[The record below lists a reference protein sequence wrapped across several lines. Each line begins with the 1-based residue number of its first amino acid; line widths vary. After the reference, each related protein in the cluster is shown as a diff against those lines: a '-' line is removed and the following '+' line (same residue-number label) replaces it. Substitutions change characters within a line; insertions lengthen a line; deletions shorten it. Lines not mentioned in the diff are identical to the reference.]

1 MILTILAIILLL
13 AIIVPSILL
22 KHNRVSSK
30 NMEEFELFCNA
41 TRTLSTLLLS
51 IVLAIIFIFVIQSN
65 RVYEYKKW
73 RDDIV
78 MKETILGTT
87 EAIEEEKQE
96 YNEQITALKEARKSI
111 FTNWFVSD
119 EVEELEE
126 F

>member
-30 NMEEFELFCNA
+30 NMEGFELFCNA

-65 RVYEYKKW
+65 RIYEYKRWK
-73 RDDIV
+73 DDI
-78 MKETILGTT
+78 MLKETILGTT

>member
-1 MILTILAIILLL
+1 MILTILAIILLIL
-13 AIIVPSILL
+13 IVVPSILL

-30 NMEEFELFCNA
+30 NIEGFELACNA
-41 TRTLSTLLLS
+41 TRALSTLLLA

-73 RDDIV
+73 KDDIV
-78 MKETILGTT
+78 LKETILGTT

-96 YNEQITALKEARKSI
+96 YNANIIALKEAKKSI
-111 FTNWFVSD
+111 FTNWFVSNK
-119 EVEELEE
+119 VEELEE